1 VYFVLE
7 PLKTTEPTLQQCTLK
22 WEMLILRAHSHPGV
36 HILGNVFTVKLWKG
50 AVLPHPLSILTPYL
64 GSENHHTAPTVT
76 QWRTSL
82 MGLWEHIIAASA
94 PADKLKTKK
103 SKHNKL

>member
-64 GSENHHTAPTVT
+64 GSENHH
-76 QWRTSL
+76 QHQLSHNEEHLWWGYENTS
-82 MGLWEHIIAASA
+82 
-94 PADKLKTKK
+94 
-103 SKHNKL
+103 